1 MSNATQTDAD
11 GQTSTDAQLSE
22 KSTAVTILLGVFLSP
37 LAYYY
42 VGRTKLAVINFL
54 TLNSLGLGFMAVP
67 IHAYKILNDGRRA

>member
-54 TLNSLGLGFMAVP
+54 TLNYLGLGFIAVP
-67 IHAYKILNDGRRA
+67 IHAYKILNDDRQA

>member
-42 VGRTKLAVINFL
+42 VGQTKLAVINFL
-54 TLNSLGLGFMAVP
+54 TLNYLGLGFIAVP